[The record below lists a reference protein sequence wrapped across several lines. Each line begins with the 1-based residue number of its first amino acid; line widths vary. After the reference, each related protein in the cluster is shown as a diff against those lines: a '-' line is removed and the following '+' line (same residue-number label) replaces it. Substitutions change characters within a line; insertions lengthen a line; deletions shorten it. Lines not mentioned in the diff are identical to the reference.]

1 MVLEKGIIPPNAT
14 FQEVNPRIDVDF
26 HNLKVREIQTM
37 QIRFKTWPA
46 NIEMLQ
52 FPTECTFWPCK
63 GLRRASVASFG
74 FGGSNSHVVLDD
86 AYHYMAYR
94 GINGTHYTTSNQST
108 AANGFKVQ
116 QSSNGLSY
124 STPNGCM
131 LINGDHQ
138 SVHDLRNNG
147 LSVAEDH
154 EAQAES
160 SKLLVLSAA
169 DEKGVARLAQK
180 YEDYFRNHQDILKK
194 EPEYLRHLAY
204 TLFARKSTF
213 PWKSFV
219 VVNSIE
225 CLGSFSASV
234 SKPLNVDTNAQTVF
248 VFTGQGAQYDNMGAE
263 LFAYPVFRRIIERFD
278 EELGRLGC
286 SWSVSCLLQQ
296 SDQALDINDP
306 EYSQA
311 AATALQIGAYEILQ
325 ELGVQVALVVG
336 HSSGEIAAAYAAGAL
351 SLEAACRVSYWRGKH
366 ASELKLSMASKPGAM
381 MSVDLSES
389 QAQAILA
396 SFSNSYPQED
406 VPSIACI
413 NSPLNVTISGEE
425 AAIDLVQDMLASQ
438 KVHFRKLNT
447 GVAYHSP
454 HMQAMAK
461 AYAEKLNV
469 LEPASRCTKDALQE
483 HKRPIMISSVSGQ
496 RVHDITTLCTNDY
509 WVQNLV
515 SQVRFS
521 TAMAVVSAAIGRK
534 RRRKLGEPKLNV
546 QDIIEIGPHSALR
559 RPVLACLETSGV
571 KNSRDR
577 YHSILSRGRPAAQS
591 LLDLVGRLYS
601 RGYPVRVCEANEMRK
616 THKNTELRLISDLPS
631 YPFNHTKSYWS
642 ESTISK
648 NTRLRNG
655 AALHELLGIP
665 VPDWNA
671 REPRWRKFFDLN
683 ETPWIGHH
691 QVNGRI
697 IYPAAGMIAMAI
709 EGAKQV
715 TTEDSDRQIVAYQI
729 RDASFVAPISINKS
743 ERTEAQLHMRLN
755 SAQSDQSLTSFE
767 FSIYSIGSNGWFQN
781 CNGIV
786 QVLFEKVDSLNG
798 GQAMAAALQRES
810 NFYQQKYKECAKRSI
825 HSVPTRKMYDKLWSN
840 GLQFG
845 PAFQSLNHMAWDGEN
860 TAVGVVK
867 CFQWETGSELSYNGR
882 QEHVVH
888 PTSLDGAG
896 HLPWVALTKGGEEK
910 IVSGTAVTRIQYAWI
925 AGNGLSYPSTSQIRA
940 CCETS
945 LKGTRGT
952 DSSIFAL
959 DDAGNLVLRISNL
972 ETTALG
978 GDEQVSLVH
987 HPQRLCYE
995 MSYQPELD
1003 CLDSKQL
1010 RLFIDAGTE
1019 RVDDKHISFYED
1031 LELVLFYFATTALRD
1046 GWSTEGTK
1054 GRPHIMK
1061 YVSWL
1066 NRQLQRYHSCEL
1078 PHGRPEWALRSQ
1090 DSAAMEDLINRL
1102 ANTNAE
1108 GRFFAS
1114 VGRKLPSI
1122 LDGTTDPLEL
1132 MFQTDLAEKHY
1143 QSICDHMMWRKPM
1156 KNYLS
1161 AFSHKNP
1168 QLKVI
1173 EVGAGTGSITHH
1185 VLEGLGDKFSH
1196 YDYTDISVSFFEQ
1209 AQRSFSDHSAK
1220 MQYSVLDIE
1229 RRPSEQGFAAH
1240 SYDIV
1245 VAAWVLHATQDLAKT
1260 ISHVRE
1266 LLKPGGK
1273 LILGEITQPE
1283 LLRNGFAFGTLPG
1296 WWLGTE
1302 PEREWSPCL
1311 SETQWNKFLAVN
1323 GFSGVDIGLSDFDDD
1338 TCHEHS
1344 ILISTAVEDVH
1355 CNGNG
1360 RARDEITLIT
1370 SPLSSLQST
1379 VAREMQAYLE
1389 EQDYGICSLASID
1402 DPALTRKTHTILV
1415 FLVELDAP
1423 YLSSLDAAT
1432 FESLQRLLCQARRS
1446 LWVTSATPSS
1456 SSSAEQC
1463 MIRGLARVL
1472 FTEKPGLVLATLAF
1486 ESECL
1491 EVEAYSRLASL
1502 LLCKVFPS
1510 KDCSIDELE
1519 YVERDGMLH
1528 NIRVFDAQ
1536 SLNQEVH
1543 EKTTILTRSQTFEQS
1558 PPLTLS
1564 IPKTGL
1570 LESISWEEDTQHGQE
1585 LGDDEVEIQIQAI
1598 GVNFRDLLVMLGK
1611 YSASTVGCECAGIVS
1626 RAGTNCPFTPGD
1638 RVCAFLIGCSKT
1650 YARCHYKLAVKIPEY
1665 LSTAEAASLPCT
1677 GVTAYHS
1684 LVTLAQLTKED
1695 SILIHS
1701 ATGGVGQVAVQIAKA
1716 IGAEIFVTVG
1726 NNDKRL
1732 LVKELYGLPDDHIF
1746 SSRDVTFARDIY
1758 RVTNGKGVDVVLN
1771 SLSKESLLASWECVA
1786 PFGRFIELGKM
1797 DIESN
1802 SKLPMVQF
1810 SKNVAFFAVAVDH
1823 LSNYKPAI
1831 VGNALSSILELMEK
1845 ELVTVAQPLKTY
1857 SVSQLEDAL
1866 RFMQSGNHTGKMV
1879 LTMDPLDTVQVSWQ
1893 FFLLSLARC
1902 LVYHTTKQ

>member
-1 MVLEKGIIPPNAT
+1 
-14 FQEVNPRIDVDF
+14 
-26 HNLKVREIQTM
+26 
-37 QIRFKTWPA
+37 
-46 NIEMLQ
+46 
-52 FPTECTFWPCK
+52 
-63 GLRRASVASFG
+63 
-74 FGGSNSHVVLDD
+74 
-86 AYHYMAYR
+86 MAYR
-94 GINGTHYTTSNQST
+94 GVKGTHYTASNPPASMAVNGLETQQDQSSLSHSSPN
-108 AANGFKVQ
+108 ANGCLQ
-116 QSSNGLSY
+116 ANGGDQSIHELKD
-124 STPNGCM
+124 T
-131 LINGDHQ
+131 D
-138 SVHDLRNNG
+138 
-147 LSVAEDH
+147 LSVSENRH

-160 SKLLVLSAA
+160 PKLLVLSAA
-169 DEKGVARLAQK
+169 DEKGVERLARK
-180 YEDYFRNHQDILKK
+180 YEDYFRSHHNILEKDS
-194 EPEYLRHLAY
+194 EYLRHLAY
-204 TLFARKSTF
+204 TLFARKSTL
-213 PWKSFV
+213 PWKSFAV
-219 VVNSIE
+219 VSSTG
-225 CLGSFSASV
+225 CLDSLSALV
-234 SKPLNVDTNAQTVF
+234 SKPLNANLNAQTVF
-248 VFTGQGAQYDNMGAE
+248 VFTGQGAQYENMGAQ
-263 LFAYPVFRRIIERFD
+263 LFAYPVFRRTIKCFD

-286 SWSVSCLLQQ
+286 SWSVTCLLQQ
-296 SDQALDINDP
+296 NCQALDIDNP

-311 AATALQIGAYEILQ
+311 AATALQIGAYELLQ

-351 SLEAACRVSYWRGKH
+351 SLEAACRVSYWRGKY
-366 ASELKLSMASKPGAM
+366 ASELKLSMAGKPGAM

-389 QAQAILA
+389 QAQEVLA
-396 SFSNSYPQED
+396 SFGVKYPQED

-425 AAIDLVQDMLASQ
+425 VAIDLIQDMLASQ

-454 HMQAMAK
+454 HMQPMAT
-461 AYAEKLNV
+461 AYAEKLNE
-469 LEPASRCTKDALQE
+469 LEPASKSTKDALQV
-483 HKRPIMISSVSGQ
+483 HRRPIMISSMSGQ
-496 RVHDITTLCTNDY
+496 YVHDITTLCTKEY
-509 WVQNLV
+509 WVQNLL

-521 TAMAVVSAAIGRK
+521 TAMAVASAAIGRK
-534 RRRKLGEPKLNV
+534 KRRKLGEPKLNV
-546 QDIIEIGPHSALR
+546 QDVIEIGPHAALR
-559 RPVLACLETSGV
+559 RPVLACLERNGV
-571 KNSRDR
+571 KSPRDR
-577 YHSILSRGRPAAQS
+577 YHSILSRGSLAVQS
-591 LLDLVGRLYS
+591 LLDLIGKLYS
-601 RGYPVRVCEANEMRK
+601 RGYPVRVSEANEMLK
-616 THKNTELRLISDLPS
+616 TQKITELRLIPDLPS

-655 AALHELLGIP
+655 AVLHELLGIP

-697 IYPAAGMIAMAI
+697 IYPAAGMISMAI

-715 TTEDSDRQIVAYQI
+715 TTEDSGRRIVAYQI

-743 ERTEAQLHMRLN
+743 ERTEAQLHMRYN

-767 FSIYSIGSNGWFQN
+767 FSIYSMGSNGWFQN

-786 QVLFEKVDSLNG
+786 QVVFEKVDSLNG

-810 NFYQQKYKECAKRSI
+810 IFYQQKYDECANRSI
-825 HSVPTRKMYDKLWSN
+825 HPVPKQKMYDQLWSN

-845 PAFQSLNHMAWDGEN
+845 PAFQSLNHMAWDGKN
-860 TAVGVVK
+860 TAVGTVK
-867 CFQWETGSELSYNGR
+867 CFQWEAGSELSYNGW

-925 AGNGLSYPSTSQIRA
+925 AGNGLSYPNNSHIRA

-978 GDEQVSLVH
+978 GEEQSALVH
-987 HPQRLCYE
+987 HPQKLCYE

-1010 RLFIDAGTE
+1010 RLLIDPGNE
-1019 RVDDKHISFYED
+1019 LVDDEQISFYED
-1031 LELVLFYFATTALRD
+1031 LELALFYFATTALRD
-1046 GWSTEGTK
+1046 GLNMESTR

-1066 NRQLQRYHSCEL
+1066 NRQLQRYQASEL
-1078 PHGRPEWALRSQ
+1078 PHGRPEWAIRSQ
-1090 DSAAMEDLINRL
+1090 DKAAMESLIKKL
-1102 ANTNAE
+1102 ENTNAE

-1143 QSICDHMMWRKPM
+1143 KSICDHMMCCKPM
-1156 KNYLS
+1156 KNYLG
-1161 AFSHKNP
+1161 ALSHKNP

-1185 VLEGLGDKFSH
+1185 IFEGLGNRFSQ

-1209 AQRSFSDHSAK
+1209 AQRSFPNHSAK

-1273 LILGEITQPE
+1273 LILGEITEPE

-1296 WWLGTE
+1296 WWLSTE

-1311 SETQWNKFLAVN
+1311 SETQWNKFLAGN
-1323 GFSGVDIGLSDFDDD
+1323 GFSGVDIALADFNDD

-1370 SPLSSLQST
+1370 SPLSSLQNT
-1379 VAREMQAYLE
+1379 VAREIQTHLE
-1389 EQDYGICSLASID
+1389 EQDYGICSLVSID
-1402 DPALTRKTHTILV
+1402 DPALSRKAHTILL

-1432 FESLQRLLCQARRS
+1432 FDSLQSLLCQARRS

-1491 EVEAYSRLASL
+1491 EVESYSRLTSL
-1502 LLCKVFPS
+1502 LLYKVFPS
-1510 KDCSIDELE
+1510 RDHSIDELE
-1519 YVERDGMLH
+1519 YVEKDGMLH
-1528 NIRVFDAQ
+1528 NVRVFDAE
-1536 SLNQEVH
+1536 SLNQDVH

-1570 LESISWEEDTQHGQE
+1570 LESISWEEDTEHAQE
-1585 LGDDEVEIQIQAI
+1585 LADDEVEIQIQAI

-1611 YSASTVGCECAGIVS
+1611 YSASTVGCECAGVVS
-1626 RAGTNCPFTPGD
+1626 RVGTNCPFIPGD

-1684 LVTLAQLTKED
+1684 LVTLAQLKKED

-1701 ATGGVGQVAVQIAKA
+1701 ATGGVGQVAVQIAKS

-1732 LVKELYGLPDDHIF
+1732 LVKELYGIPDDHIF

-1786 PFGRFIELGKM
+1786 PFGRFIELGKV

-1823 LSNYKPAI
+1823 LSNHKPAI
-1831 VGNALSSILELMEK
+1831 VGNALSSILDMMEK
-1845 ELVTVAQPLKTY
+1845 GLVTVASPLKTY

-1879 LTMDPLDTVQVSWQ
+1879 LTMNPSDKVRVSYHCYCLANC
-1893 FFLLSLARC
+1893 LL
-1902 LVYHTTKQ
+1902 